1 MFLIDSSAWIE
12 YLRNNGSPAVK
23 KRVRE
28 ILEAEEATTCSVVI
42 VEILRGARDDK
53 SFNAL
58 KETLM
63 SLPQLAIDDAAIER
77 AGKWGCM
84 LGRKG
89 KTVPTTDLMIASSAY
104 NKSTVVHVDEDF
116 ETIASVCSVKAERIK
131 R

>member
-1 MFLIDSSAWIE
+1 M
-12 YLRNNGSPAVK
+12 
-23 KRVRE
+23 
-28 ILEAEEATTCSVVI
+28 
-42 VEILRGARDDK
+42 
-53 SFNAL
+53 
-58 KETLM
+58 
-63 SLPQLAIDDAAIER
+63 DDAAIER

-89 KTVPTTDLMIASSAY
+89 KTVPTADLMIASSAY